1 MFSETINPLTDEHI
15 LKYPDCPFL
24 PKLGLSHSK
33 EGIDYIQY
41 TCYNNHHIQPN
52 LSLKDTLIE
61 SNSNRIT
68 LSKCKYCRKEKR
80 LEYNLEFYYCCE
92 CDYFICENC
101 MPLHSDKFNNNHTL
115 VALQKYILLCNEHNQ
130 YLDFFCPNCNKTLC
144 TICVNEHPIEHK
156 IYNIETFKLN
166 EKEMEK
172 LKDKIKI
179 SAEFIK
185 KVEEYCR
192 NTIKEIEDL
201 IMIPFQKF
209 KEMNLLELKFLIQ
222 LLENYQKKD
231 REKDLNF
238 QVIQNLRSFM
248 KFNDLTEFRKTI
260 DNISHPIKKFNFLF
274 KYLNSNNWLMPDTS
288 FEKKKREIVEIQ
300 LYLL

>member
-92 CDYFICENC
+92 CDDFICENC

-144 TICVNEHPIEHK
+144 TICVNEHPI
-156 IYNIETFKLN
+156 
-166 EKEMEK
+166 
-172 LKDKIKI
+172 
-179 SAEFIK
+179 
-185 KVEEYCR
+185 
-192 NTIKEIEDL
+192 
-201 IMIPFQKF
+201 
-209 KEMNLLELKFLIQ
+209 
-222 LLENYQKKD
+222 
-231 REKDLNF
+231 
-238 QVIQNLRSFM
+238 
-248 KFNDLTEFRKTI
+248 
-260 DNISHPIKKFNFLF
+260 
-274 KYLNSNNWLMPDTS
+274 
-288 FEKKKREIVEIQ
+288 
-300 LYLL
+300 